1 MNNEKDYM
9 YTKITVSKNCV
20 PCRLCKS
27 KSKMYAVRDKKI
39 NWLDGDGKGAECIGC
54 LCNTQHSAVDPSD
67 RTDFC
72 SPKVAIAM
80 WNRMQTDPDWTIDM
94 SL

>member
-1 MNNEKDYM
+1 MNNEKDHVYVEIIFP
-9 YTKITVSKNCV
+9 KDCV
-20 PCRLCKS
+20 PCRQCKS
-27 KSKMYAVRDKKI
+27 KSKMYAERDRKI
-39 NWLDGDGKGAECIGC
+39 NWLEGEGNISIGC
-54 LCNTQHSAVDPSD
+54 LCNTAHSVVDPSD

-80 WNRMQTDPDWTIDM
+80 WNRMQTDPNWTIDM